1 MTMPKDTLLATNPT
15 LPDIDPITA
24 RVIGGALE
32 NVALEMGH
40 KLARMSYSSI
50 IRESEDFGAAILDPL
65 GRQLAEC
72 PISTP
77 LQLGPI
83 PGYLQGIFRA
93 MEEMDEEFYPGDVIM
108 HNHTYYGASHGPDI
122 GIGMP
127 IFRGDEL
134 VGFSFTTAH
143 HLDVGALS
151 PGSCGIVDAMD
162 AYAEG
167 LQFKAI
173 KLYENGRRNN
183 QVWRILH
190 QNIRSPGMVVGDM
203 EAQVAAC
210 RVGAERYLA
219 LIERFGYENVLA
231 ASEELMNYSDRMMRQ
246 VIADLPDGTY
256 YAEDFLDG
264 FLDSDDPSEKD
275 LKIAVTVTI
284 DGEEMTVDLDGTSP
298 QVPNK
303 PINMPFIGT
312 VDIAIYVTLRSVLLD
327 SALMEYVP
335 QNDGLTR
342 AIHITAPRGCLANP
356 IYPAP
361 VIARFCPGNIIS
373 ATVMKALAPVAPHN
387 ISAGIGNLKVAAY
400 SGVVDEN
407 YWVYMDITEGSYGGR
422 YGKDGMDAV
431 DTLFANTR
439 NNPIEDI
446 ESHYPLRVTRYEL
459 VEDKAGPGKWRGGLG
474 SIREM
479 QFLADSFLSL
489 EGEGN
494 KYEPWGVFG
503 GEEGTPGAF
512 QYIPAD
518 SDEVVDLPSKIPSRL
533 VKTGET
539 YRTVSPCGGGYG
551 DPLERDPQ
559 RVLDD
564 VRDEYVSLE
573 NARRQYGVVI
583 DAEAWTVDE
592 AATGELR
599 REMRVQRDG
608 DGHSDGAG
616 G

>member
-1 MTMPKDTLLATNPT
+1 MAMPEDTLLARNPK
-15 LPDIDPITA
+15 LPAIDPISA

-50 IRESEDFGAAILDPL
+50 IRESEDFGAAILDSL
-65 GRQLAEC
+65 GRQMAEC

-83 PGYLQGIFRA
+83 PGYLTGIFRA
-93 MEEMDEEFYPGDVIM
+93 MKELGDEFYPGDVII
-108 HNHTYYGASHGPDI
+108 HNHAYYGASHGPDI

-127 IFRGDEL
+127 IFRDDEL

-167 LQFKAI
+167 LQFKAV
-173 KLYENGRRNN
+173 KLYEGGRRNE
-183 QVWRILH
+183 QVWRILR
-190 QNIRSPGMVVGDM
+190 QNIRGPEMVVGDM

-210 RVGAERYLA
+210 RVGAERYLQ
-219 LIERFGYENVLA
+219 LIDRFGYENVLA
-231 ASEELMNYSDRMMRQ
+231 ASEDLMSYSERMMRQ
-246 VIADLPDGTY
+246 AIAALPDGTY
-256 YAEDFLDG
+256 YAEDFIDG
-264 FLDSDDPSEKD
+264 FLDSEDPREKD

-284 DGEEMTVDLDGTSP
+284 AGDEMTIDLAGTSP

-342 AIHITAPRGCLANP
+342 PLKITAPKGCLANP

-361 VIARFCPGNIIS
+361 VIARFCPGNIVS
-373 ATVMKALAPVAPHN
+373 ATVMKALAPVAPRN

-446 ESHYPLRVTRYEL
+446 ESHYPLRVARYEL

-474 SIREM
+474 SIREI
-479 QFLADSFLSL
+479 QFTSDSYLSL

-494 KYEPWGVFG
+494 KYAPWGVFG
-503 GEEGTPGAF
+503 GRDGTPGAF
-512 QYIPAD
+512 QHIPAG
-518 SDEVVDLPSKIPSRL
+518 SDQVIDLPSKIPSRQ
-533 VKTGET
+533 VNTGDR

-551 DPLERDPQ
+551 DPLDRDPQ
-559 RVLDD
+559 MVLED
-564 VRDEYVSLE
+564 VLDEYVSLE
-573 NARRQYGVVI
+573 NAARQYGVVI
-583 DAEAWTVDE
+583 DPQTRTVDE
-592 AATGELR
+592 EATREQRTELR
-599 REMRVQRDG
+599 RQN
-608 DGHSDGAG
+608 G
-616 G
+616 GKRRPQ